1 MFSERF
7 FLGKNI
13 RIFYGKILMA
23 ETGKCAQ
30 LLHNILLLFTRL
42 LTRFSVK
49 KVVLK
54 IFSSFTGNTCIGV
67 SF

>member
-13 RIFYGKILMA
+13 RTFYGKILMA

-42 LTRFSVK
+42 LK
-49 KVVLK
+49 KTK
-54 IFSSFTGNTCIGV
+54 T
-67 SF
+67 